1 MARDRASRPEAKPLR
16 LFAAVEITQDAKRA
30 VASAV
35 QPWRER
41 FPRARWSPEDNW
53 HVTLKF
59 LGRTWPRLRGWVE
72 ERLRAAAGG
81 IEPFEVRLDG
91 LGAFP
96 SASRARVVWA
106 GLSDDTGRFAALAAT
121 IDAALAS
128 EFPVETRPWQPH
140 LTVGRSDPPIP
151 LPEGFAGSMVEPV
164 GFRVDRV
171 VLFQSHLRRPAPVYE
186 ALATFPLGSE

>member
-1 MARDRASRPEAKPLR
+1 MARDRASRPEARPLR
-16 LFAAVEITQDAKRA
+16 LFAAVEIPPEAKLA

-35 QPWRER
+35 EPWRER
-41 FPRARWSPEDNW
+41 FPKARWSPEANW

-72 ERLRAAAGG
+72 ENLGTAAEE

-96 SASRARVVWA
+96 SISRARVVWV
-106 GLSDDTGRFAALAAT
+106 GVSDGTTRFAALAAA
-121 IDAALAS
+121 IDEALAS
-128 EFPVETRPWQPH
+128 EFPAETRPWHPH

-151 LPEGFAGSMVEPV
+151 LPEGFAGSSVEPV
-164 GFRVDRV
+164 GFHVDRV
-171 VLFQSHLRRPAPVYE
+171 ILFQSHLRRPAPHYE
-186 ALATFPLGSE
+186 ALATFPLGGG